1 MFFKSKKKNKDNNQI
16 ATEKNESHS
25 RGKRKFLIFYIFRVI
40 IVLFF
45 IVLTYIIFNFVK
57 IFNKEEVKVYEVTT
71 GEIVNVDRHKGF
83 IYRDE
88 SIATCANDGY
98 INFFVTNAE
107 RVNRGAF
114 IYAVN
119 DAPSEVKQ
127 YELNNKDKSTI
138 KQNIKMYNNNIS
150 NLEFSNVY
158 LAKDGLKEL
167 INEINIVKQLEDI
180 DIEKELDA
188 KEKGYAKYAG
198 LISFLIDG
206 FETAKVE
213 YFTDNFI
220 KNYSL
225 VKYAAQKKMVSS
237 NDAVYKIIKS
247 PEFVIAFD
255 SSYDYDNY
263 DKKDALHIKF
273 VYENVTANGRIESFI
288 GSDNKK
294 HFKLYI
300 TEYPEKFIEKRVVDF
315 EIENKKVHGFKIPIK
330 SIISKDCFII
340 PKNIIEKDINTD
352 ESICYKYGANGAKEK
367 VAFNIS
373 KEDDK
378 YYYISIDDALSK
390 VKYGDVL
397 TNRYND
403 TYSLSEVVKLEG
415 VYNMNKG
422 YAVFKNIEVIDR
434 TNEYAIIKKNTINGV
449 SIYDHLALNAS
460 EINEGDLIS

>member
-1 MFFKSKKKNKDNNQI
+1 MFLKFKKNNKRDSQKIDEKKDVNNKKKF
-16 ATEKNESHS
+16 SV
-25 RGKRKFLIFYIFRVI
+25 FYIFRVLI
-40 IVLFF
+40 ILY
-45 IVLTYIIFNFVK
+45 IVFNFVR
-57 IFNKEEVKVYEVTT
+57 IFNKEEVKVYEVAT

-88 SIATCANDGY
+88 SVATCMSDGY

-119 DAPSEVKQ
+119 DAPSNIKL
-127 YELNNKDKSTI
+127 YELNDKDKSSI

-150 NLEFSNVY
+150 DLEFSNIY
-158 LAKDGLKEL
+158 LAKDGLREL
-167 INEINIVKQLEDI
+167 INEINIVKQLEDR
-180 DIEKELDA
+180 DIEKEISA

-206 FETAKVE
+206 FETAKSDD
-213 YFTDNFI
+213 FTEELI
-220 KNYSL
+220 KGYS
-225 VKYAAQKKMVSS
+225 VSKYETQKKDVRK
-237 NDAVYKIIKS
+237 NDAIYKIIKS
-247 PEFVIAFD
+247 PEFVIVFD
-255 SSYDYDNY
+255 SVYDYDNY
-263 DKKDALHIKF
+263 SNKDSLRIKF
-273 VYENVTANGRIESFI
+273 VYENVTANGRIDSFI
-288 GSDNKK
+288 GSDGKK

-300 TEYPEKFIEKRVVDF
+300 TEYPEKFIDKRVVDF

-330 SIISKDCFII
+330 SIISKDCFVI
-340 PKNIIEKDINTD
+340 PKNIIEKDLSTD
-352 ESICYKYGANGAKEK
+352 EDMCYKFVANGAKER
-367 VAFNIS
+367 VTFNIS

-403 TYSLSEVVKLEG
+403 IYSLNEVKKLEG

-434 TNEYAIIKKNTINGV
+434 TNEYAIIKDNTVNGV
-449 SIYDHLALNAS
+449 AIYDHLALNAS

>member
-1 MFFKSKKKNKDNNQI
+1 MFLKFKKNNKRDSQKIDEKKDVNNKKKF
-16 ATEKNESHS
+16 SV
-25 RGKRKFLIFYIFRVI
+25 FYIFRVL
-40 IVLFF
+40 IVLAF
-45 IVLTYIIFNFVK
+45 IILLYIVFNFVRV
-57 IFNKEEVKVYEVTT
+57 FNKEEVKVYEVAT

-88 SIATCANDGY
+88 SVATCMSDGY

-119 DAPSEVKQ
+119 DAPSNIKL
-127 YELNNKDKSTI
+127 YELNDKDKSSI

-150 NLEFSNVY
+150 DLEFSNIY
-158 LAKDGLKEL
+158 LAKDGLREL
-167 INEINIVKQLEDI
+167 INEINIVKQLEDR
-180 DIEKELDA
+180 DIEKEISA

-206 FETAKVE
+206 FETAKSDD
-213 YFTDNFI
+213 FTEELI
-220 KNYSL
+220 KRYS
-225 VKYAAQKKMVSS
+225 VSKYETQKKDVKK
-237 NDAVYKIIKS
+237 NDAIYKIIKS
-247 PEFVIAFD
+247 PEFVIVFD
-255 SSYDYDNY
+255 SVYDYDNY
-263 DKKDALHIKF
+263 NNKDSLRIKF
-273 VYENVTANGRIESFI
+273 VYENVTANGRIDSFI
-288 GSDNKK
+288 GSDGKK

-300 TEYPEKFIEKRVVDF
+300 TEYPEKFIDKRVVDF

-330 SIISKDCFII
+330 SIISKDCFVI
-340 PKNIIEKDINTD
+340 PKNIIEKDLSTD
-352 ESICYKYGANGAKEK
+352 EDMCYKFVANGAKER

-403 TYSLSEVVKLEG
+403 IYSLNEVKKLEG

-434 TNEYAIIKKNTINGV
+434 TNEYAIIKDNTVNGV
-449 SIYDHLALNAS
+449 AIYDHLALNAS

>member
-1 MFFKSKKKNKDNNQI
+1 MIFNIKKKNKEKDLDV
-16 ATEKNESHS
+16 TEKNEKHKS
-25 RGKRKFLIFYIFRVI
+25 GKRKFSAFYIFRVFF
-40 IVLFF
+40 VLFF
-45 IVLTYIIFNFVK
+45 IVLLYIVFNFVK

-88 SIATCANDGY
+88 SIATCTSDGY

-114 IYAVN
+114 VYAVN
-119 DAPSEVKQ
+119 DVPSDIKT
-127 YELNNKDKSTI
+127 YELNDKDKSTI

-206 FETAKVE
+206 FETANIE
-213 YFTDNFI
+213 DFTDNLI

-225 VKYAAQKKMVSS
+225 TKYVTQKRTVSS
-237 NDAVYKIIKS
+237 GDSIYKIIKN

-273 VYENVTANGRIESFI
+273 VYENVTANARVESFI
-288 GSDNKK
+288 GKDNKK
-294 HFKLYI
+294 HFKLYV
-300 TEYPEKFIEKRVVDF
+300 TEYPEKFIDKRVVDF

-330 SIISKDCFII
+330 SIISKNCFIV
-340 PKNIIEKDINTD
+340 PKTIIEKDINTD
-352 ESICYKYGANGAKEK
+352 ENVCYKYGINGAKER
-367 VAFNIS
+367 VTFNIS

-403 TYSLSEVVKLEG
+403 TYSLSEVAKLEG

-422 YAVFKNIEVIDR
+422 YAVFKNVEVIDR
-434 TNEYAIIKKNTINGV
+434 TNEYAIIKKNTVNGV

-460 EINEGDLIS
+460 DINEGDLIS

>member
-1 MFFKSKKKNKDNNQI
+1 MFFNKKKKKEINIETKNVNKENSI
-16 ATEKNESHS
+16 KKMSSFT
-25 RGKRKFLIFYIFRVI
+25 YIFRVTT
-40 IVLFF
+40 VLLLIMFSYM
-45 IVLTYIIFNFVK
+45 VFNFVK
-57 IFNKEEVKVYEVTT
+57 IFNKNEVKIYEVTI
-71 GEIVNVDRHKGF
+71 GEIVNVDRHRGF

-88 SIATCANDGY
+88 SIANCLSDGY

-107 RVNRGAF
+107 RVNKGAF
-114 IYAVN
+114 VYAIN
-119 DAPSEVKQ
+119 DVPSEIKL
-127 YELNNKDKSTI
+127 YELNNKDKTSI

-150 NLEFSNVY
+150 DLEFSNVY

-167 INEINIVKQLEDI
+167 INEINIIKQLEDI
-180 DIEKELDA
+180 DIEKEIDA

-206 FETAKVE
+206 FESAKIDDFSE
-213 YFTDNFI
+213 ELI
-220 KNYSL
+220 KNYNIA
-225 VKYAAQKKMVSS
+225 KYSTQKKTVKS
-237 NDAVYKIIKS
+237 NDQIYKVIKS

-263 DKKDALHIKF
+263 AKKDSLNIKF
-273 VYENVTANGRIESFI
+273 VYENVTANGRVESFI
-288 GSDNKK
+288 GNDNKK

-300 TEYPEKFIEKRVVDF
+300 TEYPEKFIDKRVVGF
-315 EIENKKVHGFKIPIK
+315 EIENKKIYGFKIPIK
-330 SIISKDCFII
+330 SIISKNCFII
-340 PKNIIEKDINTD
+340 PKNIIEKDMNTD
-352 ESICYKYGANGAKEK
+352 ENICYKFGANGVREK
-367 VAFNIS
+367 VVFNIS

-434 TNEYAIIKKNTINGV
+434 TNEYAIIKRNTINGV

-460 EINEGDLIS
+460 DINEGDLIS

>member
-1 MFFKSKKKNKDNNQI
+1 MFFKNKKKNKDKSENVVDNKE
-16 ATEKNESHS
+16 TKSKSS
-25 RGKRKFLIFYIFRVI
+25 RGFSVFYLFRVI

-45 IVLTYIIFNFVK
+45 IVLIYILFNFVK
-57 IFNKEEVKVYEVTT
+57 IFNKDEVKIYEVTT

-88 SIATCANDGY
+88 SIATCLNDGY

-107 RVNRGAF
+107 RVSRGAF
-114 IYAVN
+114 VYAIN
-119 DAPSEVKQ
+119 DAPSDIKS
-127 YELNNKDKSTI
+127 YELNDKDKSAI
-138 KQNIKMYNNNIS
+138 KQNIKMYSNNIS
-150 NLEFSNVY
+150 DLEFSNVY

-180 DIEKELDA
+180 NIEKELDA
-188 KEKGYAKYAG
+188 KEKGYAKFAG

-206 FETAKVE
+206 FENAKIE
-213 YFTDNFI
+213 DFTDELI
-220 KNYSL
+220 KNYNL
-225 VKYAAQKKMVSS
+225 VKYVAQKKTVNS
-237 NDAVYKIIKS
+237 NDSIYKIIKS
-247 PEFVIAFD
+247 PEFAIAFD

-263 DKKDALHIKF
+263 AKKDALRIKF
-273 VYENVTANGRIESFI
+273 VYENATANGRVESFI
-288 GSDNKK
+288 GNDNKK

-300 TEYPEKFIEKRVVDF
+300 TEYPEKFIDKRVVDF

-330 SIISKDCFII
+330 SIISKNCFII
-340 PKNIIEKDINTD
+340 PKGIIEKDINTD
-352 ESICYKYGANGAKEK
+352 ENMCYKYGVNGAKER
-367 VAFNIS
+367 VTFNIS

-403 TYSLSEVVKLEG
+403 TYSLSEVAKLEG

-422 YAVFKNIEVIDR
+422 YAVFKNVEVIDR
-434 TNEYAIIKKNTINGV
+434 TNEYAIIKSNTVNGV